1 MIKVTQ
7 SVAKAVNSGTLS
19 SLSSLWDAWAGC
31 CPDLQRKAHSHQER
45 DYLSTPT
52 PDSGTHWSRSPKFLA
67 SQDEISAINSSFCFV
82 FYFFLAMPHVM
93 WDLSSLTRDQ
103 IHTQCTEVQSLKPL
117 DFQGSPLLCWK
128 KKKNSTI
135 IPWRGNGYLKWRL
148 LFATSSAARYG
159 HLAKH
164 WPTGEVKRPC
174 HSFQELPLKEIW
186 CAYSDLSFFLHLL
199 CHHPLGTQTHGGL
212 WRQWPPPRDSRAGS
226 CKEPDSQN

>member
-1 MIKVTQ
+1 
-7 SVAKAVNSGTLS
+7 
-19 SLSSLWDAWAGC
+19 
-31 CPDLQRKAHSHQER
+31 
-45 DYLSTPT
+45 
-52 PDSGTHWSRSPKFLA
+52 
-67 SQDEISAINSSFCFV
+67 
-82 FYFFLAMPHVM
+82 MPHVM

-103 IHTQCTEVQSLKPL
+103 IHTHCTEVQSLKPL
-117 DFQGSPLLCWK
+117 DFQGSPLLCWKK

-186 CAYSDLSFFLHLL
+186 CAYFDLSFFLHLL

-212 WRQWPPPRDSRAGS
+212 WSQWPPPRDSRAGS